1 MIDNYRNVD
10 ESKYPMT
17 YQEYED
23 KVIELFLKNDPSNK
37 RSRLKFLDDLLKEDP
52 DFIYARYKED
62 CYSYDHTK
70 LDPPERIF
78 WDYLLRSRPVHVLEL
93 LY

>member
-1 MIDNYRNVD
+1 MTDNYRNVD

-23 KVIELFLKNDPSNK
+23 KIVELFLKDHSDK
-37 RSRLKFLDDLLKEDP
+37 KERLEFLDKLLEEDP
-52 DFIYARYKED
+52 DFIYAGYKED
-62 CYSYDHTK
+62 CYSYNRTK